1 MFQFVSNQAQYDLDR
16 LAAEISALSSNDLRN
31 YEYLNGEDL
40 ECKPSVLEQA
50 KFDYSPLGKI
60 FNKGLPK
67 KGLLKNVKK
76 KLGIK
81 TKSCWKQLKIKNEKQ
96 LKAIENQGKKQ
107 LDVIEK
113 NNELKDDK
121 AKNKTFLKDELKKL
135 IESYPDPCSIFV
147 KNELKRLANSEKNTD
162 YKKLPQETFLMALVI
177 LKGIVSSTYS

>member
-40 ECKPSVLEQA
+40 ECKPSVLKQA
-50 KFDYSPLGKI
+50 KFDYAPLGKI
-60 FNKGLPK
+60 FNMGLPK
-67 KGLLKNVKK
+67 KDSWRMLK

-81 TKSCWKQLKIKNEKQ
+81 MKSFWKQLKIKNEKQ
-96 LKAIENQGKKQ
+96 LKAIESQGKKQ
-107 LDVIEK
+107 LDAIEK

-147 KNELKRLANSEKNTD
+147 KNELKRLASSEK
-162 YKKLPQETFLMALVI
+162 I
-177 LKGIVSSTYS
+177 LTTKSCHRRLFWWF